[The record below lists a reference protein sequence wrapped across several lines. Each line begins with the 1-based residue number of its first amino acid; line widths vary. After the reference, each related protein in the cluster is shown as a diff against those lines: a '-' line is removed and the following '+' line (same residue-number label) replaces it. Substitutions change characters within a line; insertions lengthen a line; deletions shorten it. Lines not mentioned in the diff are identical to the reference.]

1 MSITPNSMAKQIN
14 KKEEVE
20 VDYEVLFNSPTSSS
34 EEEEEEEEYSD
45 EEVHREF
52 LVDIDDCLSKMIYK
66 FEREKREVFKLI
78 YKQDIFVPDKRTLKP
93 YFIKKMLD
101 QNFNEFYSGLD
112 QANGLLLIEECL
124 PVDLEEVVV
133 QDEVGEKP
141 YIMKMA

>member
-14 KKEEVE
+14 KKEE

-52 LVDIDDCLSKMIYK
+52 LVDIDDCLRKMIYK